1 MSTTMHSNSIT
12 AVEYGCITHAMHEHA
27 SKGESDH
34 EAVPGRQRQG
44 DSHSTPAPAPAA
56 ELSQSDVTLTYESQH
71 EDEQDHQ

>member
-12 AVEYGCITHAMHEHA
+12 AVEYGCIIHAMHEHA

-34 EAVPGRQRQG
+34 EAVQGRQRQG
-44 DSHSTPAPAPAA
+44 DSHSTPAPAA
-56 ELSQSDVTLTYESQH
+56 ELSQSEDALTYESQH

>member
-12 AVEYGCITHAMHEHA
+12 AVEYGCIIHAMHEHA

-44 DSHSTPAPAPAA
+44 DGHSTPAPAV
-56 ELSQSDVTLTYESQH
+56 ELSQSEDALTYESQH